1 MIGFSG
7 IFWKTL
13 WQNWGLMTNGY
24 LSLAHALG
32 QFLSRSW
39 LMENPMVY
47 SSLIKVSSKEI
58 LYRLICFFYEQTSG
72 QQINRDKTH
81 IRQHTMGFGRKYEAS
96 TFQTKLSIFCDVLTM
111 KQYCNDPR
119 KNASHICVI
128 SQNDQSQ
135 LRLLVVVNKTQFNP
149 VNTRCGTHHTPTH
162 IIQSIK
168 LGHHNLSHLNP

>member
-1 MIGFSG
+1 MLGFSG

-47 SSLIKVSSKEI
+47 SSLIKVSNKEI

-81 IRQHTMGFGRKYEAS
+81 IR
-96 TFQTKLSIFCDVLTM
+96 
-111 KQYCNDPR
+111 
-119 KNASHICVI
+119 
-128 SQNDQSQ
+128 
-135 LRLLVVVNKTQFNP
+135 
-149 VNTRCGTHHTPTH
+149 
-162 IIQSIK
+162 
-168 LGHHNLSHLNP
+168 